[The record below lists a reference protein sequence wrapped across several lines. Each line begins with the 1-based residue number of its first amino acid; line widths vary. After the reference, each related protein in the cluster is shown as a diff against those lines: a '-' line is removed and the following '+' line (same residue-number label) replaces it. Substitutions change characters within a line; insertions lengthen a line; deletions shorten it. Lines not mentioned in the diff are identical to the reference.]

1 LKEQIEKLQI
11 ELSKSKRDKTTL
23 ETMVLE
29 GDKKRAFLDEQVQSR
44 DAK

>member
-1 LKEQIEKLQI
+1 
-11 ELSKSKRDKTTL
+11 LSKSKSKIDKTTL
-23 ETMVLE
+23 EIMVLE